1 MRADRKKDEL
11 KSGTRKKDELRAA
24 EEGKEKNMGGI
35 KQIAIETFISAAQR
49 FGKTKE
55 ETVQPLADEIGISI
69 EEAREQIEKN
79 WERVACAIT
88 RERG

>member
-1 MRADRKKDEL
+1 MGRPQARRE
-11 KSGTRKKDELRAA
+11 
-24 EEGKEKNMGGI
+24 NMGGI

-55 ETVQPLADEIGISI
+55 ETVQPLADEIGINI
-69 EEAREQIEKN
+69 EESREQIEKN

-88 RERG
+88 RERE

>member
-1 MRADRKKDEL
+1 
-11 KSGTRKKDELRAA
+11 
-24 EEGKEKNMGGI
+24 MGGI

-69 EEAREQIEKN
+69 EEAREQIEEN
-79 WERVACAIT
+79 WERGAIT
-88 RERG
+88 GEREEGC